1 MPDADPP
8 LVLLPLHHTPLLSTL
23 SLSFALSLSLSPY
36 LSLSLAVCPC
46 AKVGKSFGFQEYD
59 APVLEHTRLYERKA
73 GEEITE
79 QVTSTVSTV

>member
-1 MPDADPP
+1 M
-8 LVLLPLHHTPLLSTL
+8 
-23 SLSFALSLSLSPY
+23 
-36 LSLSLAVCPC
+36 CPC

-79 QVTSTVSTV
+79 QVTSAVSTVSTVSTV